1 MGCAAGFTGAPVGD
15 GDGPLTG
22 DFVGEGVEP
31 WTGDFVGEGVG
42 SWIGDF
48 VGEGVVVPGQS
59 VSHDLIHSF
68 SGSHHEYPADGIQP
82 FSSRS
87 LPGRM
92 GESVGAADGQSVS
105 KERMHSSNEGHHE

>member
-1 MGCAAGFTGAPVGD
+1 MEGSTQLTPSSEVGAVGPSVGD
-15 GDGPLTG
+15 V
-22 DFVGEGVEP
+22 VGEE
-31 WTGDFVGEGVG
+31 VG
-42 SWIGDF
+42 SLVGDF

-68 SGSHHEYPADGIQP
+68 SGSHHEYPADGIHP

-105 KERMHSSNEGHHE
+105 KGRMHSSNEGHHE